1 MNLPN
6 ADFNHQMR
14 AIQDQINGLKTQGAS
29 FVPQMQIPQYAA
41 PVHKI
46 SPVDGLSGAEAI
58 LREMPAGSS
67 DIVAHRTE
75 DIIYILAR
83 DENNVPAPIQV
94 AKIEFIQAQE
104 DPTGYVTKKDFDNF
118 KEELKALIAQK
129 GEGK

>member
-6 ADFNHQMR
+6 VDYNQQLQ
-14 AIQDQINGLKTQGAS
+14 AIQQQITNLKSPQ
-29 FVPQMQIPQYAA
+29 VPTYYAPA

-46 SPVDGLSGAEAI
+46 QPVDGMAGAEAI
-58 LREMPAGSS
+58 LKEMPAGSS
-67 DIVAHRTE
+67 DIVAHRDE

-83 DENNVPAPIQV
+83 DQNNVPAPIQV

-104 DPTGYVTKKDFDNF
+104 DPTGYVTKKDFDSF

-129 GEGK
+129 GVAE

>member
-6 ADFNHQMR
+6 VDYNQQLQ
-14 AIQDQINGLKTQGAS
+14 AIQQQITNLKSPQ
-29 FVPQMQIPQYAA
+29 VPTYYTPT

-46 SPVDGLSGAEAI
+46 QPVDGIAGAEAI
-58 LREMPAGSS
+58 LKEMPAGSS
-67 DIVAHRTE
+67 DIVAHRDE

-83 DENNVPAPIQV
+83 DQNNVPAPIQV

-104 DPTGYVTKKDFDNF
+104 DPTGYVTKKDFDSF

-129 GEGK
+129 GAAE

>member
-6 ADFNHQMR
+6 VDYNQQLQ
-14 AIQDQINGLKTQGAS
+14 AIQQQITNLKS
-29 FVPQMQIPQYAA
+29 PQVSTYYAPT

-46 SPVDGLSGAEAI
+46 QPVDGMAGAEAI
-58 LREMPAGSS
+58 LKEMPAGSS
-67 DIVAHRTE
+67 DIVAHRDE

-83 DENNVPAPIQV
+83 DQNNVPAPIQV

-104 DPTGYVTKKDFDNF
+104 DPTGYVTKKDFDSF

-129 GEGK
+129 GAVE

>member
-6 ADFNHQMR
+6 VDYNQQLQ
-14 AIQDQINGLKTQGAS
+14 AIQQQITNLKSPQ
-29 FVPQMQIPQYAA
+29 VPAYYVPA

-46 SPVDGLSGAEAI
+46 QPVDGMAGAEAI
-58 LREMPAGSS
+58 LKEMPAGSS
-67 DIVAHRTE
+67 DIVAHRDE

-83 DENNVPAPIQV
+83 DQNNVPAPIQV

-104 DPTGYVTKKDFDNF
+104 DPTGYVTKKDFDSF

-129 GEGK
+129 GAAE